1 MIYNLQSIDYTDDL
15 RIRYV
20 EDERETWF
28 PIRDI
33 IAAMGGN
40 PSDTFDAYDLIKD
53 MLGDYH
59 IDFIVTVSDDVWQD
73 FLSVTLEAALFLVS
87 RSPLDGSLALLH
99 WLQTMFPNSGVMH
112 AFLSGKANMLI
123 KQVDNNSYIRVLYSK
138 VEPWYIL
145 ADILDAIK
153 SDKHK
158 SYVKNGVKR
167 RFGARHT
174 AIADV
179 PVKDGYEKMTIIS
192 KPAAKWIISQ
202 SAERIAL

>member
-40 PSDTFDAYDLIKD
+40 VFDAYDLIMD

-59 IDFIVTVSDDVWQD
+59 VDFIITVSDNVWED
-73 FLSVTLEAALFLVS
+73 FLAVTLEGALFLIS
-87 RSPLDGSLALLH
+87 RSPQDESLALFR
-99 WLQTMFPNSGVMH
+99 WFQTMFPNSGVMQE
-112 AFLSGKANMLI
+112 FLSGKANMVI
-123 KQVDNNSYIRVLYSK
+123 KQVDNNSYIRVLYSR

-145 ADILDAIK
+145 ADILDSIK